1 MAQRKRSNR
10 PGGRSGAPR
19 RRQRKSGFSLA
30 ALLKNKKAEFK
41 PDSTGSKWSGFLH
54 MTNAQR
60 DTWIRWG
67 SYVLILV
74 LLCMI
79 QDVIM
84 SKIHILGATT
94 DLVAS
99 AILLLTVM
107 HGVEVGSIFV
117 LIASLLYYFSGSAPG
132 PYCVILLTFLGIGA
146 SMLRQVY
153 LHRGLMAI
161 TFCAGASLM
170 LYEVG
175 TFLIGVFT
183 GLTYGGRVFSFLLTG
198 IMSWAFMLV
207 LYPLFHK
214 IGLKG
219 GNTWKE

>member
-10 PGGRSGAPR
+10 PGRSGVPR

-30 ALLKNKKAEFK
+30 ALLKNRKAEFK
-41 PDSTGSKWSGFLH
+41 PDSTGSNWSGFLH
-54 MTNAQR
+54 MTNAQK
-60 DTWIRWG
+60 DTWIKWG
-67 SYVLILV
+67 SYVAVCV
-74 LLCMI
+74 LLSML

-84 SKIHILGATT
+84 SKIHIFGATT

-99 AILLLTVM
+99 AIVLLTVM
-107 HGVEVGSIFV
+107 QGVEVGSIFV
-117 LIASLLYYFSGSAPG
+117 LIASLLYYFTGSAPG

-146 SMLRQVY
+146 SMFRQVY
-153 LHRGLMAI
+153 LHRGLIAI
-161 TFCAGASLM
+161 TVCAGTALM
-170 LYEVG
+170 LYEFG

-183 GLTYGGRVFSFLLTG
+183 GLTYGSRIFSFLITG
-198 IMSWAFMLV
+198 AMSWAFMLV

-214 IGLKG
+214 IGLTG